1 MTNSRMIDSP
11 QASSRRSTLDI
22 LRALAG
28 SRKGLLTIAGVA
40 IVAGLFF
47 NWSWL
52 VAAGL
57 APLILGV
64 LPCAAM
70 CALGLCMMN
79 MAVKKTSTEP
89 TNEPAPAT
97 NSAPQPR
104 LDVSGSPEA
113 PVSSDASVS
122 AD

>member
-1 MTNSRMIDSP
+1 MIDSP
-11 QASSRRSTLDI
+11 QTSSRRSALAA
-22 LRALAG
+22 LRAWSA
-28 SRKGLLTIAGVA
+28 SRTGLLAIAGVA

-79 MAVKKTSTEP
+79 MSGKKTSTEP
-89 TNEPAPAT
+89 SNEPASAT

-113 PVSSDASVS
+113 PVSSDASVN
-122 AD
+122 AE